1 MNAGSNFTETTD
13 LSTFGFLYG
22 TFPAAPGVF
31 VIATQYN
38 MDIDLIATSMVA
50 CTFISAPLM
59 FISAKMISLSTLDP
73 NDYLFELNR
82 FSFDVSII
90 ALIAITW
97 VFLLF
102 AVTKKITK
110 MPHKIT
116 CCLLLSQLIACIGV
130 ILWCVLGNTTGWPMY
145 LQFCLFT
152 IGSYSSRL
160 WTAALAIVLLF
171 LQCRSLCFV
180 LKLWPFLIGISW
192 GVPTVLVSLLLIFD
206 RNNISPTE
214 NRNPNFQYGNAQAAI
229 AIFLLVMCFIITVGC
244 LVLHQRYK
252 KRYEKFINLSNEVS
266 TSEST
271 NNLIP
276 SGSINNCVGGEDVI
290 VQNSCNAKECCSP
303 EITDIEDILTRKRNE
318 TSNEP
323 TNTTNDMCSSQ
334 FNCNGTDQQS
344 CKTLIRNYHEQS
356 QYGLE
361 PLEFDANIDDYQTL
375 RHTVLLIL
383 LLCSMFVVRQFLLLF
398 FFLI

>member
-1 MNAGSNFTETTD
+1 
-13 LSTFGFLYG
+13 
-22 TFPAAPGVF
+22 
-31 VIATQYN
+31 
-38 MDIDLIATSMVA
+38 MVA

-90 ALIAITW
+90 ALIAIIW
-97 VFLLF
+97 VSLLF
-102 AVTKKITK
+102 AVTKKVK
-110 MPHKIT
+110 RMPHKIT
-116 CCLLLSQLIACIGV
+116 CCLLLSQLVACIGV
-130 ILWCVLGNTTGWPMY
+130 ILWCVLGNTTGWTMY

-192 GVPTVLVSLLLIFD
+192 GLPTILVALLLIFD
-206 RNNISPTE
+206 SSNISPTD

-266 TSEST
+266 TSEE
-271 NNLIP
+271 
-276 SGSINNCVGGEDVI
+276 SIQTSSVNNCENQDV
-290 VQNSCNAKECCSP
+290 VMENSCSAKECCSSP
-303 EITDIEDILTRKRNE
+303 DVLDIEDILKRK
-318 TSNEP
+318 NEP
-323 TNTTNDMCSSQ
+323 VNSTNDLCSTQ

-344 CKTLIRNYHEQS
+344 CQTLIRNYHDQS

-361 PLEFDANIDDYQTL
+361 PLEFDVNIDDYQTL

-383 LLCSMFVVRQFLLLF
+383 LLCSMFVVRNFWF
-398 FFLI
+398 FF